1 MRRVCAAYSFRR
13 FLRDDLA
20 GVAVEHE
27 STPRLQCDKHAAILY
42 LGQPSVIRMRI
53 ENRNAIDTND
63 GVKTIIPAGRGP
75 ANLMVT
81 SGYPEVSA
89 SRLEVPE
96 LDVREAVLAQPA
108 VYVVSQRRSG
118 EDRNHFDSQ
127 MQQGGENSREAIPV
141 HPSLWIV
148 QNRLFC
154 LDHFASSG
162 YSSCNIRRTHGPAP
176 RLRYSSASA
185 GVSASENRT
194 LTA

>member
-1 MRRVCAAYSFRR
+1 MAAAAS
-13 FLRDDLA
+13 A
-20 GVAVEHE
+20 EP
-27 STPRLQCDKHAAILY
+27 TPRLQCDKHAAILY

-81 SGYPEVSA
+81 SGYPEVFA

-96 LDVREAVLAQPA
+96 LDVREAALAQPA
-108 VYVVSQRRSG
+108 VYVVSPRRAG
-118 EDRNHFDSQ
+118 EYRNHFDSQ
-127 MQQGGENSREAIPV
+127 MQQGGENSREAIAV

-154 LDHFASSG
+154 IDHFASSG

-185 GVSASENRT
+185 GVSASEKRT